1 MIAYGSTDFHNKLD
15 MIINF
20 TQDYSVLYNKY
31 DIIEILDIGQIS
43 MSWERMCSDM
53 LQEPETLY
61 KLMTLYML
69 DRVNFP
75 LTNSQ
80 LSEFFLDKEYT
91 TYMTLQLVLND
102 LVEAGLINSH
112 KVGNSTHYEIS
123 SDGREALNF
132 FIGDI
137 SAAAMADMDEY
148 LENNK
153 YSIRS
158 AVDTTADYFRSG
170 GSYTVHCV
178 SREGSGPLLSID
190 ISVPDERIAA
200 DMCANWP
207 ARSQELYS
215 HIMLSLM
222 GSDKT

>member
-1 MIAYGSTDFHNKLD
+1 
-15 MIINF
+15 
-20 TQDYSVLYNKY
+20 
-31 DIIEILDIGQIS
+31 
-43 MSWERMCSDM
+43 M

-69 DRVNFP
+69 DKVNFP

-91 TYMTLQLVLND
+91 TYMTLQIVLND
-102 LVEAGLINSH
+102 LIEAGLITSH
-112 KVGNSTHYEIS
+112 KDGNSTHYEIT

-132 FIGDI
+132 FLGEI
-137 SAAAMADMDEY
+137 SAAACADMDQY
-148 LENNK
+148 LEANR

-158 AVDTTADYFRSG
+158 AVDTTADYFRSA

-178 SREGSGPLLSID
+178 AREGSGTLLSID
-190 ISVPDERIAA
+190 ISVPDEKIAA
-200 DMCANWP
+200 DMCANWST
-207 ARSQELYS
+207 RSQELYS

-222 GSDKT
+222 GGEHA